1 MARLPYLALDDLPP
15 ADRHAWERI
24 KRGREGAFSI
34 YRLML
39 NSPEAAARVAEA
51 GDYLVFHAGF
61 PPMERELV
69 ILTVARELNCQHEW
83 TIHQPMALQRGVR
96 PQAIEAIKSRRYE
109 TLAPQEALYADFTR
123 QVLKNNVTDAAWNA
137 LAQAVGQRTAVDYT
151 LVIGFTALICYCMD
165 AFRADLPPGTQPLL
179 PIP

>member
-1 MARLPYLALDDLPP
+1 MARLPYITLDDLPA

-34 YRLML
+34 YRLLL
-39 NSPEAAARVAEA
+39 NSPEGAARVAEA
-51 GDYLVFHAGF
+51 GDYLVFQAGF

-83 TIHQPMALQRGVR
+83 TVHEPAALQRGVR
-96 PQAIEAIKSRRYE
+96 PQALEAIKTRRYQALTPE
-109 TLAPQEALYADFTR
+109 EAVYANFTR
-123 QVLKNNVTDAAWNA
+123 QVLKNNVSDAAWDA
-137 LAQAVGQRTAVDYT
+137 MVQTVGRRATVDYT
-151 LVIGFTALICYCMD
+151 LVISFTALICFCMD
-165 AFRADLPPGTQPLL
+165 AFKADLPPGTQPLL